1 MFIMWNP
8 NVEQTI
14 MVHTIWKVLKKSS
27 SNAPQ
32 HNQRAFAKSAESIES
47 IEIRY
52 YLQTPTYLLVW
63 VRYPRPSPTLHLTE
77 PLFGTSCSEPYAST
91 LEVVGPN
98 MGETEEIEKKSLFC
112 TVKHDH
118 KTTFMLVFL
127 PSGRWFWF
135 LFRIG
140 GGTPHS
146 PNRNRYAEWNQSCVT
161 TIGGLNGGSTDS
173 AVGKRA
179 MDG

>member
-1 MFIMWNP
+1 MKSFDKIFFQRTAALPAGVRQISWVNRIHWNKILPSDSHIPTCLGSVSQTQP
-8 NVEQTI
+8 NTPPYRTI
-14 MVHTIWKVLKKSS
+14 V
-27 SNAPQ
+27 
-32 HNQRAFAKSAESIES
+32 R
-47 IEIRY
+47 
-52 YLQTPTYLLVW
+52 YLLFRAVCVHVGSCW
-63 VRYPRPSPTLHLTE
+63 TE
-77 PLFGTSCSEPYAST
+77 YGR
-91 LEVVGPN
+91 N
-98 MGETEEIEKKSLFC
+98 RRNRKKSLFC